1 APAVQGIAVR
11 GCGTG
16 ARPDHPVAQAPVGR
30 GTGQGFRR
38 RRSGRDGDRG
48 GAQAENDGSR
58 LSTRPA
64 RPLRNVKRAEA
75 LLATKPDGWME
86 TLGARIT
93 ESEPGRVVVELE
105 AGPQHRHGGG
115 VVQGGVITQI
125 ADAAMGMSL
134 ATLQE
139 DKVWNTTIE
148 LKINF
153 IRPVVSGRIRAIG
166 RVVEMKQTLMFGEA
180 DVVDEQGRLVARASS
195 TCLAVAEGQGRE

>member
-1 APAVQGIAVR
+1 
-11 GCGTG
+11 
-16 ARPDHPVAQAPVGR
+16 
-30 GTGQGFRR
+30 
-38 RRSGRDGDRG
+38 
-48 GAQAENDGSR
+48 
-58 LSTRPA
+58 
-64 RPLRNVKRAEA
+64 
-75 LLATKPDGWME
+75 ME